1 MLKNLKIF
9 KILNKQEIRFQRV
22 FKFKNLLNVKL
33 KNLTVIQKFQALSKQ
48 KSIRISPITPL
59 KLQRKTSY
67 LRFKVY

>member
-67 LRFKVY
+67 LKFKVY

>member
-22 FKFKNLLNVKL
+22 FKFNYNL